1 MSDLTPTTEPV
12 IVEGPGD
19 LGPHE
24 ADKPVET
31 GFTGSVPS
39 AGNLTPEQQGNTSLA
54 ETGPVGP
61 NVVNRS
67 ITGLSLPSP
76 NTTAS
81 DPAAAFMPEVLTPV
95 AGPKVAPGNPIT
107 VDATNLPPG
116 TIVSGGQLVEPDY
129 TDHQVAEAYQGAVRW
144 TSPAGVEYD
153 VDPETGK
160 VSGKVDVAVAQPVDR
175 EAGFE
180 DGLR

>member
-19 LGPHE
+19 VGPHE

-31 GFTGSVPS
+31 GFADTVP
-39 AGNLTPEQQGNTSLA
+39 APANLTPEQATVTS
-54 ETGPVGP
+54 GPAVSGPAGP
-61 NVVNRS
+61 NVVGPS

-81 DPAAAFMPEVLTPV
+81 DPAAAFMPDVLVPV
-95 AGPKVAPGNPIT
+95 VGPKMAPGNPVT
-107 VDATNLPPG
+107 VDAASLPAG
-116 TIVSGGQLVEPDY
+116 TMISGGTLVEPDWVG
-129 TDHQVAEAYQGAVRW
+129 HQVAEAYQGAVRW
-144 TSPAGVEYD
+144 TSPAGTEWA

-160 VSGKVDVAVAQPVDR
+160 ITGPV
-175 EAGFE
+175 E
-180 DGLR
+180 